1 MPFLKVKL
9 SVQES
14 SVTSARVATILTDL
28 ITEILRKKRELTA
41 VEIEYVDSNRW
52 FVGGSLLRDQNV
64 NSFYLEIKITDGT
77 NTKDETARYVAQ
89 VFSAI
94 EAIIG
99 DALFRLKSGVTL
111 VLWFKTH
118 GIRHVVQGKLVFLE
132 KHDAKRYA
140 SADRIGRGTECRIR
154 GA

>member
-9 SVQES
+9 SIQES

-77 NTKDETARYVAQ
+77 NTKDEKARYVAQ

-99 DALFRLKSGVTL
+99 PLALASYVVVLEVPADAWGYETQTQEFRYIK
-111 VLWFKTH
+111 
-118 GIRHVVQGKLVFLE
+118 
-132 KHDAKRYA
+132 
-140 SADRIGRGTECRIR
+140 GRPL
-154 GA
+154 